1 MKKKVLILGA
11 NSDMGKSIAEI
22 YAKNGYDL
30 TLLSRNLN
38 ELNELSNHLNV
49 FKDLNIEVLYFDALD
64 LANINNVLA
73 GIDFDNIEGV
83 ISCFGVM
90 FDGLE
95 MEDSSNELSE
105 KIITTVNT
113 NYTANIIC
121 LEYISK
127 IFERRK
133 YGFIVGISS
142 VAGERGRMS
151 NYIYGS
157 SKSAFNTY
165 LEGLR
170 HKMAKNYVDV
180 LTVKPGFV
188 YTKMT
193 KHLKLPS
200 ILTAKPIEVAENVFK
215 AVKSKKSII
224 YVRPAWKYIM
234 LIIKNIPDFIF
245 HKTKL

>member
-30 TLLSRNLN
+30 ILLSRNLN
-38 ELNELSNHLNV
+38 ELNELSNHLNI
-49 FKDLNIEVLYFDALD
+49 FKDLSIEVLYFDALD

-95 MEDSSNELSE
+95 VEDSSNELSE

-113 NYTANIIC
+113 NYTANIIS
-121 LEYISK
+121 LEYVSK

-142 VAGERGRMS
+142 VAGDRGRMS

-170 HKMAKNYVDV
+170 HKMAKNYVNV

-200 ILTAKPIEVAENVFK
+200 ILTAKPIEVAEKIFK
-215 AVKSKKSII
+215 AVKSNKSVI
-224 YVRPAWKYIM
+224 YVRPIWKYIM
-234 LIIKNIPDFIF
+234 LTIKNIPDFIF

>member
-11 NSDMGKSIAEI
+11 NSDMGKSIAEV

-30 TLLSRNLN
+30 ILLSRNLN
-38 ELNELSNHLNV
+38 ELNELSNHLNI
-49 FKDLNIEVLYFDALD
+49 FKDLNIEFLYFDALD

-121 LEYISK
+121 LEYVSK
-127 IFERRK
+127 IFEKRK

-142 VAGERGRMS
+142 VAGDRGRMS

-170 HKMAKNYVDV
+170 HKMAKNYVNV

-200 ILTAKPIEVAENVFK
+200 ILTAKPIEVAEKIFK
-215 AVKSKKSII
+215 AVKNNKSVI
-224 YVRPAWKYIM
+224 YVRPIWKYIM
-234 LIIKNIPDFIF
+234 LTIKNIPDFIF